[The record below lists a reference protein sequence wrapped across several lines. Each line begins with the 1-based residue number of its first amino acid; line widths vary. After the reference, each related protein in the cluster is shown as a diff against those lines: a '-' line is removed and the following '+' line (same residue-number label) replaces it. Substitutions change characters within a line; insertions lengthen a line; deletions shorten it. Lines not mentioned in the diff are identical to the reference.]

1 MNIHDYPFR
10 SRPPARPVYAAERLV
25 LPALL
30 LPALMLFVQ
39 PALAADELFG
49 TDSPLLKFIDFI
61 IGPFAYGVVII
72 ALVVTVGV
80 LAIGG
85 EFSGF
90 SRRMPIVVVAGAI
103 VILAGTVIT
112 NLFGRDR
119 AADLPGAGVP
129 PDAAGC
135 LRDTVLLWPVPAVI
149 MLVLAATVIVAGRIR
164 RRNGSGSAASPAAKT
179 PAAPPACPEPQAGRS
194 QPAPGPEV
202 AT

>member
-1 MNIHDYPFR
+1 MNMPDYPFHG
-10 SRPPARPVYAAERLV
+10 RPPARALCAAASLV
-25 LPALL
+25 LPV
-30 LPALMLFVQ
+30 LMLSVQ

-119 AADLPGAGVP
+119 AADLPTGGVP
-129 PDAAGC
+129 PDAAGGFH
-135 LRDTVLLWPVPAVI
+135 DTVLLWPVPAVI
-149 MLVLAATVIVAGRIR
+149 MLVLAAAVIVAGRSR
-164 RRNGSGSAASPAAKT
+164 RRNRSRSDFRSGPAAGHAT
-179 PAAPPACPEPQAGRS
+179 ACPEPQAGRARS
-194 QPAPGPEV
+194 ESTRDPEV